1 MRRQVEK
8 GCAGVQHP
16 ADCYH
21 GLPVPPSPSF
31 PTVCVDARGLLARH
45 GTGVATYA
53 AGLAEALAGAGVP
66 VERLAEA
73 GAAPGRLRRWLAA
86 LPPGARPV
94 PSAGPGLRTGADP
107 FRTAQVFFDLHR
119 RFMPLRDASPPGV
132 MHWTYPVPLRF
143 AGVPNVYT
151 VHDVIP
157 LQRPDLSP
165 VPAARLR
172 RLLRGVGR
180 WAAHVATVSEAS
192 RTALLA
198 ETGWPPNRVT
208 NTGQSVSVAGADL
221 AAPAALGLQPGG
233 YFLCAG
239 TVEPRKNVARLIAA
253 HAASG
258 VSAPLVLAG
267 PDGWRA
273 ARELQGAGPGVRRV
287 PWLPRPALLGLMA
300 GAKAVLMPSLA
311 EGFGLPVA
319 EAMALGV
326 PAMASNG
333 GALAEVAGGA
343 ALTADAGSTGALAAA
358 IQALDADADLRASLA
373 ARGLRRARTFT
384 PAAHA
389 DRLMAAYGRLLVG

>member
-1 MRRQVEK
+1 MCR
-8 GCAGVQHP
+8 CA
-16 ADCYH
+16 ALLLLL
-21 GLPVPPSPSF
+21 GLPPVSPYPIF
-31 PTVCVDARGLLARH
+31 PTACVDARGLLARH

-66 VERLAEA
+66 MERLTEA
-73 GAAPGRLRRWLAA
+73 GPAPGRLRRWLAA
-86 LPPGARPV
+86 LPPGTRPA
-94 PSAGPGLRTGADP
+94 SLAAPGLRTGTDP

-119 RFMPLRDASPPGV
+119 RFMPLHDASPPGL

-143 AGVPNVYT
+143 TGVPNVYT

-180 WAAHVATVSEAS
+180 WAAHVVTVSEAS
-192 RTALLA
+192 RVALLA
-198 ETGWPPNRVT
+198 ETGWPPGRVT
-208 NTGQSVSVAGADL
+208 STGQSVSVAGADL
-221 AAPAALGLQPGG
+221 SAPAALGLQPGG

-239 TVEPRKNVARLIAA
+239 TIEPRKNIARLLNA

-273 ARELQGAGPGVRRV
+273 ARELQGAGPGLRRV

-300 GAKAVLMPSLA
+300 GARAVLMPSLA

-326 PAMASNG
+326 PALASEDQ
-333 GALAEVAGGA
+333 ALSEVAGGA
-343 ALTADAGSTGALAAA
+343 ALLADAGSTEALTAA
-358 IQALDADADLRASLA
+358 IQTLDSDRELRASLV
-373 ARGLRRARTFT
+373 ARGLRRAEAFT

-389 DRLMAAYGRLLVG
+389 RRLLAVYGGVAGWHATGAG

>member
-1 MRRQVEK
+1 MCP
-8 GCAGVQHP
+8 CASPPPLLGSS
-16 ADCYH
+16 
-21 GLPVPPSPSF
+21 PVSPSPTF

-53 AGLAEALAGAGVP
+53 AGLAQALAHAGIP
-66 VERLAEA
+66 VERLAET
-73 GAAPGRLRRWLAA
+73 APAPPRLHRWLAA
-86 LPPGARPV
+86 LPPGARPAPLAA
-94 PSAGPGLRTGADP
+94 PSLRTGADP

-119 RFMPLRDASPPGV
+119 QFMPLHDTSPPGL

-143 AGVPNVYT
+143 TGVPNIYT

-180 WAAHVATVSEAS
+180 WAAHVVTVSEAS
-192 RTALLA
+192 RAALLA
-198 ETGWPPNRVT
+198 ETRWPPDRVT
-208 NTGQSVSVAGADL
+208 STGQSVSVTGADPS
-221 AAPAALGLQPGG
+221 APAALGLQPGG

-239 TVEPRKNVARLIAA
+239 TIEPRKNIARLMAA
-253 HAASG
+253 HAASN

-267 PDGWRA
+267 PDGWQA
-273 ARELQGAGPGVRRV
+273 AAELQGAGPEIRRV

-300 GAKAVLMPSLA
+300 GARAVLMPSLA
-311 EGFGLPVA
+311 EGFGLPIA

-326 PAMASNG
+326 PALASEDQ
-333 GALAEVAGGA
+333 ALAEVAGGA
-343 ALTADAGSTGALAAA
+343 ALLADAGSTGALTAA
-358 IQALDADADLRASLA
+358 IQALDSDRELRASLA
-373 ARGLRRARTFT
+373 ARGLRRAEAFT

-389 DRLMAAYGRLLVG
+389 ARLLAVYGRVAAWKAAGAG